1 MVIAEAR
8 GCDEATVEDRNRVRA
23 SWLAAVAAGAGVSTL
38 SNTAS
43 AARFGFKTKLGGLV
57 AAGAVVG
64 AGAVGALAIWPPG
77 PDAPTNAPGR
87 AVAGVAASQTAEVS
101 ERSEPARDAV
111 VQRVA
116 EAQLAATQLAEAQL
130 AEAQLAET
138 QLAMPQVVV
147 PESQVP
153 EIAEPQVAVPLA
165 IAAEVVPSDAVGPA
179 RRARAVAPSPVA
191 APDAEL
197 SGGQLGDEI
206 ALITT
211 ARRALT
217 EGDSGQ
223 ALAVLAEHGQRFAE
237 PLLKSEARALTVDA
251 LCASGDREAARRV
264 AEAFLDAWPASPLSE
279 RVRNACR

>member
-1 MVIAEAR
+1 
-8 GCDEATVEDRNRVRA
+8 
-23 SWLAAVAAGAGVSTL
+23 
-38 SNTAS
+38 
-43 AARFGFKTKLGGLV
+43 
-57 AAGAVVG
+57 
-64 AGAVGALAIWPPG
+64 
-77 PDAPTNAPGR
+77 
-87 AVAGVAASQTAEVS
+87 
-101 ERSEPARDAV
+101 
-111 VQRVA
+111 
-116 EAQLAATQLAEAQL
+116 
-130 AEAQLAET
+130 
-138 QLAMPQVVV
+138 VV

-153 EIAEPQVAVPLA
+153 EIAEPQVAVPQA

>member
-1 MVIAEAR
+1 
-8 GCDEATVEDRNRVRA
+8 
-23 SWLAAVAAGAGVSTL
+23 LAAVAAGAGVSTL

-64 AGAVGALAIWPPG
+64 AGAVGALAIWPTG
-77 PDAPTNAPGR
+77 PDAPTSAPGR
-87 AVAGVAASQTAEVS
+87 AVSGVAASQTAEVS

-116 EAQLAATQLAEAQL
+116 EAQLA
-130 AEAQLAET
+130 EAQLAET
-138 QLAMPQVVV
+138 QIAETQLAETQLAEAQLAMPQVVV

-153 EIAEPQVAVPLA
+153 EIAEPQVAVPQA